1 MFGIY
6 NSGISSHFLITSG
19 AREMILNEFSLISI
33 IFFFFFFFF
42 SALVTSTNSCEGCKG
57 FFKRTVRKDL
67 TYACRED
74 KNCTIDKRQ
83 RNRCQYCRYQKC
95 LACGM
100 KREAVQEER
109 QRGAKLLPKQ
119 TDDLNPTSSVRD
131 LTIERVMEAEQKSET
146 RSGDNAIPYLRV
158 GANSVVQPEYKVS
171 DGARAA
177 VDQNLMSDL
186 MARRNCQFD
195 LSTNRESFIIIIT
208 SRVPCHIFARW
219 LTSNCIN

>member
-1 MFGIY
+1 MRGEQKIATLLLLLIVLTNIY
-6 NSGISSHFLITSG
+6 C
-19 AREMILNEFSLISI
+19 
-33 IFFFFFFFF
+33 
-42 SALVTSTNSCEGCKG
+42 SCEGCKG

-109 QRGAKLLPKQ
+109 QRGAKMLPKQ
-119 TDDLNPTSSVRD
+119 TDDLNPTSTVRD

-158 GANSVVQPEYKVS
+158 GANSVVQPEYKV
-171 DGARAA
+171 
-177 VDQNLMSDL
+177 
-186 MARRNCQFD
+186 
-195 LSTNRESFIIIIT
+195 
-208 SRVPCHIFARW
+208 
-219 LTSNCIN
+219 

>member
-1 MFGIY
+1 MCESFSRLYFHIE
-6 NSGISSHFLITSG
+6 NIDGISIVFLFLLTLPFIHY
-19 AREMILNEFSLISI
+19 
-33 IFFFFFFFF
+33 
-42 SALVTSTNSCEGCKG
+42 SCEGCKG

-109 QRGAKLLPKQ
+109 QRGAKMLPKQ
-119 TDDLNPTSSVRD
+119 TDDLNPTSTVRD

-171 DGARAA
+171 Y
-177 VDQNLMSDL
+177 N
-186 MARRNCQFD
+186 
-195 LSTNRESFIIIIT
+195 
-208 SRVPCHIFARW
+208 
-219 LTSNCIN
+219 